1 MAQMAPA
8 LTEANASPGSP
19 RKNSVDRYCS
29 STVPEDFKQATISKG
44 VDLTLLSRNG
54 LVRLLD
60 DSDSSNNIT
69 NTTESSCL
77 SSPPKNSIRSE
88 EDFTKMDMP
97 NGHILGFKE
106 NDVAMS
112 KSTNISNDSE
122 NRKPA
127 ILSQRACA
135 SSTATTLTTP
145 AGTCNIEL
153 DNEKNSRIIKHP
165 VANFDPRQS
174 LIPQKT
180 ARTAQRQAR
189 LESRARKLEKR
200 LRRLQTRQIET
211 HVHRHLNGIV
221 DQLKGKTD
229 SALESRKDEE
239 NSLTGVFPK
248 KESLNVGK
256 DVISSS
262 ACTIG
267 TREIDNGV
275 IAFQAKDTRN
285 ASSICNPTENQ
296 FENAV
301 KYSPESVN
309 KAIRNALSD
318 ERQKFET
325 ESLVEGL
332 TAHVEHLE
340 VMYDSDATE
349 ASSGDESEEEDQKC
363 SV

>member
-29 STVPEDFKQATISKG
+29 STVPEDLKQSTLTKG
-44 VDLTLLSRNG
+44 VELKLLSRNG

-69 NTTESSCL
+69 NTTGEQSSSL
-77 SSPPKNSIRSE
+77 SSPPKTQIHDEENFNSL
-88 EDFTKMDMP
+88 DMP
-97 NGHILGFKE
+97 NGHILGFNE
-106 NDVAMS
+106 NDVALS
-112 KSTNISNDSE
+112 KSTNISSDDE

-127 ILSQRACA
+127 ILSERACA

-145 AGTCNIEL
+145 AGTCDIEC
-153 DNEKNSRIIKHP
+153 DEKNIRTTKHP
-165 VANFDPRQS
+165 VATYNS
-174 LIPQKT
+174 YKALIPE
-180 ARTAQRQAR
+180 RTAISIRKQAK
-189 LESRARKLEKR
+189 LEGRARKLEKR

-211 HVHRHLNGIV
+211 HVHRQLNGIV
-221 DQLKGKTD
+221 DHLK
-229 SALESRKDEE
+229 RKNDFDASKIEANSLGYVLQKKE
-239 NSLTGVFPK
+239 NSNSG
-248 KESLNVGK
+248 LNT
-256 DVISSS
+256 ISSGEFTLRS
-262 ACTIG
+262 H
-267 TREIDNGV
+267 EIDNGL
-275 IAFQAKDTRN
+275 FQTRDIRN
-285 ASSICNPTENQ
+285 ASSISNPTESH
-296 FENAV
+296 FENVV

-309 KAIRNALSD
+309 KAIKNALSD

-332 TAHVEHLE
+332 KTHVEHLE

-349 ASSGDESEEEDQKC
+349 ASSGDESEDDDQRR

>member
-1 MAQMAPA
+1 MAPA

-29 STVPEDFKQATISKG
+29 STVPEDLKQSTLSKG
-44 VDLTLLSRNG
+44 VDLKLLSRNG

-69 NTTESSCL
+69 NTTGEQTSSF
-77 SSPPKNSIRSE
+77 SSPPKNHIRSE
-88 EDFTKMDMP
+88 EDFTSVDMP

-106 NDVAMS
+106 NDVALS
-112 KSTNISNDSE
+112 KSTNISSHDDE

-127 ILSQRACA
+127 ILSERACA

-145 AGTCNIEL
+145 AGTCDIEC
-153 DNEKNSRIIKHP
+153 DEKNTRTNKHP
-165 VANFDPRQS
+165 VATYNSYKAF
-174 LIPQKT
+174 IPE
-180 ARTAQRQAR
+180 RTALSIRKQAK
-189 LESRARKLEKR
+189 LEGRARKLEKR

-211 HVHRHLNGIV
+211 HVHRQLNGIV
-221 DQLKGKTD
+221 DHLK
-229 SALESRKDEE
+229 RKNDFDGCKIEVNSLGNVLQKKE
-239 NSLTGVFPK
+239 NSNSGLDS
-248 KESLNVGK
+248 ESTLR
-256 DVISSS
+256 SH
-262 ACTIG
+262 
-267 TREIDNGV
+267 EIDNDL
-275 IAFQAKDTRN
+275 FQTKSIRN
-285 ASSICNPTENQ
+285 ASSSNNPTESH

-309 KAIRNALSD
+309 KAIKNALSD

-332 TAHVEHLE
+332 KTHVEHLE

-349 ASSGDESEEEDQKC
+349 ASSEDESEDDDQQR

>member
-29 STVPEDFKQATISKG
+29 STVPEDLKQNTISKG

-69 NTTESSCL
+69 NTTGEQSSCL
-77 SSPPKNSIRSE
+77 SSPPKSSIRSE
-88 EDFTKMDMP
+88 EEFNSMDMP
-97 NGHILGFKE
+97 NGHVHGFKE
-106 NDVAMS
+106 NDVALS
-112 KSTNISNDSE
+112 KSTNISSDGE

-145 AGTCNIEL
+145 TGACNIEC
-153 DNEKNSRIIKHP
+153 DNGKNTRTTKHP
-165 VANFDPRQS
+165 VATLNSCKS
-174 LIPQKT
+174 LIPERT
-180 ARTAQRQAR
+180 ARSVRNQAR

-211 HVHRHLNGIV
+211 HVHRQLNGIV
-221 DQLKGKTD
+221 DHLKGKNDLNST
-229 SALESRKDEE
+229 KIEE
-239 NSLTGVFPK
+239 HSLGNVLTK
-248 KESLNVGK
+248 KETAKSEK
-256 DVISSS
+256 DRILSS
-262 ACTIG
+262 ACATSH
-267 TREIDNGV
+267 EIDNGV
-275 IAFQAKDTRN
+275 IAFQAKDIRN
-285 ASSICNPTENQ
+285 APSNTNPSESH

-309 KAIRNALSD
+309 KAIKNALSD

-340 VMYDSDATE
+340 LMYDSDATE
-349 ASSGDESEEEDQKC
+349 ASSGDECEEDDQRC

>member
-29 STVPEDFKQATISKG
+29 LTVPEDLKQATISKG
-44 VDLTLLSRNG
+44 VDLKLLSRNG

-69 NTTESSCL
+69 NTTGEQSSSL
-77 SSPPKNSIRSE
+77 SSPPISSFRSE
-88 EDFTKMDMP
+88 EDFTSVDMP
-97 NGHILGFKE
+97 NGHILGFKG
-106 NDVAMS
+106 NDVALS
-112 KSTNISNDSE
+112 KSTNISTDGE

-145 AGTCNIEL
+145 AGTCNIEC
-153 DNEKNSRIIKHP
+153 DEKNTRTTKHP
-165 VANFDPRQS
+165 VAKYIS
-174 LIPQKT
+174 CKTLIPE
-180 ARTAQRQAR
+180 RTAISIRKQAR

-200 LRRLQTRQIET
+200 LRKLQTRQIET
-211 HVHRHLNGIV
+211 HVHRQLNGIV
-221 DQLKGKTD
+221 DHLKGKNDFDTTKIEGNLL
-229 SALESRKDEE
+229 A
-239 NSLTGVFPK
+239 NVVQK
-248 KESLNVGK
+248 KEISNSGK
-256 DVISSS
+256 DNILSS
-262 ACTIG
+262 ACTI
-267 TREIDNGV
+267 RSHEIDNGV
-275 IAFQAKDTRN
+275 ITFQAKDTRN
-285 ASSICNPTENQ
+285 ASSINNPTESH

-309 KAIRNALSD
+309 KAIKNALND

-332 TAHVEHLE
+332 RTHVEHLE

-349 ASSGDESEEEDQKC
+349 ASSGDESEDDDQRC
-363 SV
+363 TL